1 MSSIE
6 LYRFRTVRHIQNKNM
21 GFSALVPILSAPKPR
36 KNLPGPINPDGIV
49 NTDIGTVLGTFGW
62 LEQVSQQCAAASD
75 DLTPEG
81 LTSLLPADWLTQ
93 VATASWAGLQQQ
105 LADLLA
111 ALAILVRGT
120 AADPADYGIPVIP
133 VPITQKIEFV
143 ARIILVLDCVTT
155 LAADR
160 AQPLQRRLQSA
171 DDIRLALTF
180 RSVALPAELF
190 SNTPPVLARAPG
202 MTDLSVVK
210 DEWNRYIPDQ
220 IANVINV
227 LPGESFESG
236 SRHLEKSV
244 QSQSTTSVESTT
256 VTTENSQTQS
266 STLSATSTSDAS
278 LNIGVHAQ
286 VETSGQYGPT
296 TVKTN
301 IGGQLQFSQSQS
313 QSTARTAAQEIV
325 ARSVKT
331 VSETITQVQTTRTTV
346 KDTSHQQHKL
356 QNTGPNVTVGIY
368 RWLSVVHRVQLVNY
382 PNRFVVEFEIPE
394 PGAWLRWALNNQPD
408 TPWDNPDPGP
418 FAINRKD
425 SRFNPSDPINP
436 DVAVGPPL
444 QPTDITPS
452 IAAGLAARWMIQGL
466 PPAPPQSLTLGNSFS
481 IAPGTTTLV
490 LNDNSLAVPDGY
502 VAKTW
507 TVDIASAGGDDN
519 THPSCLRVSVGG
531 NGVTFTVQGTHTT
544 VFLTGTQGT
553 VQTQPLGQPTSFQ
566 PGNVA
571 MGIPVGDINTG
582 VIPIYVHGWFLAGGA
597 AITLNVTISCLQS
610 AAYLDPNGNGLPY
623 VIWQQKTFDQI
634 SAAYSALL
642 SAHNQERDSRE
653 QTNSGPLV
661 VGPPQL
667 NLTRAVAE
675 LKRLAIQNLLGQT
688 FKGFSLLTVDIASKE
703 PSLDPKGTAASSPV
717 IQFFEQAF
725 EWENIVYICYPY
737 FWGDKTRWIVN
748 ATGASADPI
757 FDQFLNAGSVR
768 LVVPARPGFE
778 QVVNFF
784 LYTSSI
790 WSGKNPPGPNEP
802 GYLSVADEIQALQA
816 GATDGTPVGDPW
828 EITLPTT
835 LLWAGTDPA
844 TLPKNANA
852 SIGQPPGQPGT
863 AAASLANVA
872 VASSS
877 SPAAFGQSTSFSASI
892 SAVAG
897 GAVPTGQ
904 VTFLVDGQLTADS
917 PISLDANGK
926 AKSAPITTLKVG
938 AHAVI
943 VTYLGDGNFSAA
955 TGTLRQI
962 VKQSSSS
969 VVLTSLA
976 NPTPRAQ
983 AISFSAAVTAV
994 APAAGIPTGQVSFL
1008 IDGTPTA
1015 DSPLNLDAAGKA
1027 TSAAVSLRR
1036 GSRTVRAEYSGDGN
1050 FATSA
1055 ASLMQKVT

>member
-6 LYRFRTVRHIQNKNM
+6 LFRFRTVRHIQNKTT
-21 GFSALVPILSAPKPR
+21 GFSALAPTLSAAKPR
-36 KNLPGPINPDGIV
+36 KSAPAPITPDGTI
-49 NTDIGTVLGTFGW
+49 NIDIGTTLGTFGW

-75 DLTPEG
+75 DLTPAE
-81 LTSLLPADWLTQ
+81 LTSLLPPDWLTQ
-93 VATASWAGLQQQ
+93 VATASWPALQQQ

-111 ALAILVRGT
+111 ALATLVRDT
-120 AADPADYGIPVIP
+120 AADPTGYGIPVIP
-133 VPITQKIEFV
+133 VPIAQNIELV
-143 ARIILVLDCVTT
+143 ARIILVQDCITT

-160 AQPLQRRLQSA
+160 ALEPSQRRLQKA
-171 DDIRLALTF
+171 DDIRVALTF

-190 SNTPPVLARAPG
+190 SKTPPVLARAPG
-202 MTDLSVVK
+202 VTDLSVVK

-244 QSQSTTSVESTT
+244 QSQSTTSVQSTT
-256 VTTENSQTQS
+256 ITTENSQTQS

-296 TVKTN
+296 NVQTN

-313 QSTARTAAQEIV
+313 KSTTRTAAQEIV

-331 VSETITQVQTTRTTV
+331 VSETVTQAQTSRTTV

-356 QNTGPNVTVGIY
+356 QNTGQNVTVGIY
-368 RWLSVVHRVQLVNY
+368 RWLSVVHRVQLINY

-408 TPWDNPDPGP
+408 MPWDNPDPGP
-418 FAINRKD
+418 FAVNRND
-425 SRFNPSDPINP
+425 PRLSPSDPTNL
-436 DVAVGPPL
+436 DVGAPPL
-444 QPTDITPS
+444 QPTDITPLT
-452 IAAGLAARWMIQGL
+452 ATGLAARWMVQGL
-466 PPAPPQSLTLGNSFS
+466 TPPPPKSLTLGNSFS
-481 IAPGTTTLV
+481 IAQQTTTLV
-490 LNDNSLAVPDGY
+490 LNDNSLAVPNGY

-519 THPSCLRVSVGG
+519 SHPSCLRVSVGG
-531 NGVTFTVQGTHTT
+531 NGVTFTVAGTHTT
-544 VFLTGTQGT
+544 YFVTGTQGT
-553 VQTQPLGQPTSFQ
+553 VQTQPLGQATSFQ
-566 PGNVA
+566 PGNITA
-571 MGIPVGDINTG
+571 GIPVGDINTG
-582 VIPIYVHGWFLAGGA
+582 IIPVYVHGWFLASGA
-597 AITLNVTISCLQS
+597 AITLNVTIHCEQD
-610 AAYLDPNGNGLPY
+610 AAYLDPNSNGLPY

-642 SAHNQERDSRE
+642 SAHNQERDSRA
-653 QTNSGPLV
+653 QTKTGPLV

-667 NLTRAVAE
+667 NLARAVAE

-688 FKGFSLLTVDIASKE
+688 FTGFSLLSIDKPSGE
-703 PSLDPKGTAASSPV
+703 PSLDPKGTVASSPV

-737 FWGDKTRWIVN
+737 FWGDKTRWIIN

-757 FDQFLNAGSVR
+757 FDQFLNAGSAR

-778 QVVNFF
+778 QVVNFY
-784 LYTSSI
+784 LYTSCI
-790 WSGKNPPGPNEP
+790 WSGKNPPSPNDP
-802 GYLSVADEIQALQA
+802 GYLSVADEIQALQV

-852 SIGQPPGQPGT
+852 SIGSPPAQPSTGAALSANASVAGSPSPAVFGQPT
-863 AAASLANVA
+863 T
-872 VASSS
+872 
-877 SPAAFGQSTSFSASI
+877 FTASI
-892 SAVAG
+892 SAAAG
-897 GAVPTGQ
+897 GAIPTGQ

-917 PISLDANGK
+917 PVALDANGK
-926 AKSAPITTLKVG
+926 ATSAPIATLKVG
-938 AHAVI
+938 SHSVI
-943 VTYLGDGNFSAA
+943 VTYPGDGNFSAA
-955 TGTLRQI
+955 TGTFQQ
-962 VKQSSSS
+962 VVNQASSS
-969 VVLTSLA
+969 VALTSSA
-976 NPTPRAQ
+976 NPTPRTQ
-983 AISFSAAVTAV
+983 AINLSAAVTAV
-994 APAAGIPTGQVSFL
+994 APGAGTPTGQVSFL
-1008 IDGTPTA
+1008 VDGTPTA
-1015 DSPLNLDAAGKA
+1015 DSPLNLDATGKA
-1027 TSAAVSLRR
+1027 SSAAVTLRR
-1036 GSRTVRAEYSGDGN
+1036 GSRTVRAEYSGDGT
-1050 FATSA
+1050 FA
-1055 ASLMQKVT
+1055 ASADSLTQRVT